1 MKNMNSSFAEYAA
14 DAMEELTEEQR
25 ILVKRAFDV
34 VEIFDAEE
42 AINNIEYDIKPRST
56 LRVYDKNQ
64 DYYSGYVLKIMGISG
79 EEKILELVKYRR
91 SHKQEEATGTE
102 GVSVRPNRGY
112 MRSLLL
118 HSPDNDRVYI
128 EKLQATIPSIDIRKK
143 LAIRER
149 LGGI

>member
-1 MKNMNSSFAEYAA
+1 MNSFFAEYAA

-42 AINNIEYDIKPRST
+42 AINNIEYDIKPGST
-56 LRVYDKNQ
+56 LRVYDKKQ
-64 DYYSGYVLKIMGISG
+64 DYYGGYVLKIMGISG

-102 GVSVRPNRGY
+102 EISVRPNRGY

-118 HSPDNDRVYI
+118 HSHDNDRVYI

>member
-1 MKNMNSSFAEYAA
+1 MYSDRMSSRPMGWSEAGA
-14 DAMEELTEEQR
+14 DAMCQLR
-25 ILVKRAFDV
+25 CYVK
-34 VEIFDAEE
+34 
-42 AINNIEYDIKPRST
+42 
-56 LRVYDKNQ
+56 
-64 DYYSGYVLKIMGISG
+64 DYG

-102 GVSVRPNRGY
+102 GIPVRPNRGY

-118 HSPDNDRVYI
+118 HSHDNDRVYI
-128 EKLQATIPSIDIRKK
+128 EKLLATIPSIDIRKK